1 MSATIGIIGI
11 GKLGLCFA
19 LNLERSGYRVIGVD
33 VHPGY
38 VRALNEKTFHSL
50 EPQVDA
56 LLQASRNF
64 TATENIQP
72 ALQEADILFLAV
84 ATPTSAEGGY
94 DHSQVER
101 VLDQLIALGKQP
113 RKKHL
118 VISCTTM
125 PGYCDQAA
133 QRMEPFNYSLSYN
146 PEFIAQGSIIHNQL
160 YPDQVLIGEADK
172 EAGDAI
178 EQVYRKLC
186 KSNPA
191 YCRMNRLSAEIC
203 KLATNCFLTTKISFA
218 NAIGDLALSAGAEPD
233 KILSAIGSDSR
244 IGEKYLKH
252 GFGFGGPCFPRD
264 NRALELFASN
274 IGFDLLI
281 SRATD
286 TTNKQHLDF
295 MFQQWMQQHVNGHEI
310 VFDYITYKPGINI
323 LEESQPLALA
333 VKLAQAGKR
342 VKLRDT
348 KSVIEEVRK
357 NYGDLFI
364 YEERN

>member
-1 MSATIGIIGI
+1 MSETIGIIGI

-19 LNLERSGYRVIGVD
+19 LNLERSGFRVVGVD
-33 VHPGY
+33 MNPDY
-38 VRALNEKTFHSL
+38 IWQLNEKTYFSQ
-50 EPQVDA
+50 EPQVNE
-56 LLQASRNF
+56 LLRASHNF
-64 TATENIQP
+64 TATE
-72 ALQEADILFLAV
+72 DIKTAVAESNVLFLAV

-101 VLDQLIALGKQP
+101 VLHQLISFGRQDQ
-113 RKKHL
+113 KKHL

-125 PGYCDQAA
+125 PGYCDTIAKQ
-133 QRMEPFNYSLSYN
+133 MEAFNYTVSYN
-146 PEFIAQGSIIHNQL
+146 PEFIAQGSIIQNQL

-178 EQVYRKLC
+178 EQIYRKLC
-186 KSNPA
+186 KSNPT

-218 NAIGDLALSAGAEPD
+218 NAIGDLAVSVGAEPD

-264 NRALELFASN
+264 NRALELFASKIN
-274 IGFDLLI
+274 YDLLI

-286 TTNKQHLDF
+286 QTNAHHLDF
-295 MFQQWMQQHVNGHEI
+295 MFQQWMRQHVNGHEI
-310 VFDYITYKPGINI
+310 VFDYVTYKPGINL

-342 VKLRDT
+342 VKVRDT

>member
-1 MSATIGIIGI
+1 MSTVSIIGI

-19 LNLERSGYRVIGVD
+19 LNLERSGFKVIGVD
-33 VHPGY
+33 IDAEY
-38 VRALNEKTFHSL
+38 IRQLNQKTFVSQ
-50 EPQVDA
+50 EPQVNE
-56 LLQASRNF
+56 LLRAAQNF
-64 TATENIQP
+64 TATDNIQ
-72 ALQEADILFLAV
+72 AAIETSSVLFLAV
-84 ATPTSAEGGY
+84 ATPTSSEGGY

-101 VLDQLIALGKQP
+101 VLQQLLSFGKQP
-113 RKKHL
+113 QKKHL

-125 PGYCDQAA
+125 PGYCDTIAKQV
-133 QRMEPFNYSLSYN
+133 EPYNFTVSYN

-172 EAGDAI
+172 EAGNAI
-178 EQVYRKLC
+178 EQVYRNLC

-218 NAIGDLALSAGAEPD
+218 NAIGDLAVSAGAEPE

-264 NRALELFASN
+264 NRALELFAST
-274 IGFDLLI
+274 IGYDLLI

-286 TTNKQHLDF
+286 QTNNRHLDF
-295 MFQQWMQQHVNGHEI
+295 MFQQWMQQHVNGQEI
-310 VFDYITYKPGINI
+310 VFDYVTYKPGINL

-333 VKLAQAGKR
+333 VKLAKAGKR
-342 VKLRDT
+342 VKVRDT